1 MLAAILSV
9 EALEDNEVL
18 IVEGV
23 RHMSRINDSRHKAI
37 FEGISNPNVVSEVQ
51 DLGFAQFFTLFAMG
65 RQTIVQFSERR

>member
-23 RHMSRINDSRHKAI
+23 RHVSRIHDPRNRAT
-37 FEGISNPNVVSEVQ
+37 FEPLSKPNVVSVFPVIAKLRASSRFYSRLILYS
-51 DLGFAQFFTLFAMG
+51 DT
-65 RQTIVQFSERR
+65 RRR